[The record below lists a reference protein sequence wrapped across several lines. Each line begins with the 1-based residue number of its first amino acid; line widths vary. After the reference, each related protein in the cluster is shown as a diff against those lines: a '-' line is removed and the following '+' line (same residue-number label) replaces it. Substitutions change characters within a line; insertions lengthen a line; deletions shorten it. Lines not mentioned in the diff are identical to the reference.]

1 MDKEIENALI
11 PEVRIIQVGI
21 RNYDLKKLTIKQI
34 LKLGKFLT
42 GFLKANK
49 DKLDEIVKRFGDG
62 SRTQIEDISVVLD
75 ILDEKQITEL
85 FGILLN
91 DDDLVY
97 LEKNL
102 DLESAL
108 DIFKQVMELN
118 SNTNVK
124 KNFNLIMDLI
134 SGKVKPNDTV
144 N

>member
-91 DDDLVY
+91 DDDWFILRRISTLNRLLIY
-97 LEKNL
+97 LSRL
-102 DLESAL
+102 WS
-108 DIFKQVMELN
+108 
-118 SNTNVK
+118 
-124 KNFNLIMDLI
+124 
-134 SGKVKPNDTV
+134 
-144 N
+144 